1 MHCRQKTPIWL
12 KSAVCLAPITTWVYA
27 TYSESD
33 CREPWLGM
41 IVMDIAGQCQ
51 NEQNPQVVYFE
62 VDTCPLGR
70 LPNTVDINNTR
81 YALYCMKYGNGT
93 ISLDLLTFLI
103 CVGIFTMDLMGITI
117 KRSRHSKSSSAL

>member
-1 MHCRQKTPIWL
+1 
-12 KSAVCLAPITTWVYA
+12 
-27 TYSESD
+27 
-33 CREPWLGM
+33 M

-93 ISLDLLTFLI
+93 HFTGSVNIPDMCWHFYNGLD
-103 CVGIFTMDLMGITI
+103 GYHN
-117 KRSRHSKSSSAL
+117 KKKSSLKILLRTIGETVGCISRR